1 MLSMSQ
7 ECAEYIALELWCGA
21 GDYGW
26 WHFLVVCHC
35 AADHHLHGA
44 IHASPVSTHVTP
56 CAAHGTWLTWHN
68 GVQFS
73 VGKTRVYQVAQWA
86 HFLTGLQLERQAV
99 PVTSMVQPSPLDL
112 ACTVS

>member
-7 ECAEYIALELWCGA
+7 ECAEYIALELWCVA

-26 WHFLVVCHC
+26 WHFLVVSHC
-35 AADHHLHGA
+35 AADPS
-44 IHASPVSTHVTP
+44 HACCYP
-56 CAAHGTWLTWHN
+56 CIPCVYTCDALCGTWLTWHN

-73 VGKTRVYQVAQWA
+73 VGKIRVYQVAQWA
-86 HFLTGLQLERQAV
+86 HFLTGLQLERRAV

-112 ACTVS
+112 ACAVS

>member
-1 MLSMSQ
+1 MSLG
-7 ECAEYIALELWCGA
+7 IT
-21 GDYGW
+21 
-26 WHFLVVCHC
+26 
-35 AADHHLHGA
+35 ADGISWLFVIVLRTHRMHVA

-73 VGKTRVYQVAQWA
+73 VGKIRVYQVAQWA
-86 HFLTGLQLERQAV
+86 HFLTGLQLERHAV

-112 ACTVS
+112 ACAVS